1 MEPFFVAFFVC
12 LILTPS
18 VIRFATRKRLFDI
31 PDERKIHSEEIPRLG
46 GTAIIS
52 ALFISILLT
61 SGPDTL
67 IELRY
72 FLAGLLML
80 FFVGL
85 WDDMQTV
92 SPLIKL
98 LGESVPVLLITYFN
112 RIPLHELFPQYEWV
126 LTIEWPVTIFMSFWI
141 VNAFNLIDG
150 INGLAGSIGVLALLG
165 MGYLGNPVMYQ
176 LSYSFAGALLAFLF
190 FNFVKP
196 RIFMGDCGSLPIG
209 YTLAFGM
216 SHLSFSNFDDAII
229 LEPIIAIALM
239 IVPLFDMFRV
249 FVIRIFYGKNPFQ
262 GDRNHLHHLLL
273 ETGMSHVGATLSLI
287 VLSLFSASM
296 VIVFSHI
303 EASNLI
309 QYILSFFGLLLPS
322 FIFTLVLW
330 RRVYRVRKTSKPI

>member
-1 MEPFFVAFFVC
+1 MIAFIVAFLVC
-12 LILTPS
+12 IVLTPS
-18 VIRFATRKRLFDI
+18 VIRFATRKKLFDI
-31 PDERKIHSEEIPRLG
+31 PDERKIHQKDIPRLG

-61 SGPDTL
+61 SGPDNL

-98 LGESVPVLLITYFN
+98 LGESIPIALITYFN
-112 RIPLHELFPQYEWV
+112 QIPLHTLFPN
-126 LTIEWPVTIFMSFWI
+126 IEWIHILEWPFTLFMAFWI

-150 INGLAGSIGVLALLG
+150 INGLAGSIGMFALLG
-165 MGYLGNPVMYQ
+165 LGFLGSQVVDQ
-176 LSYSFAGALLAFLF
+176 LSFAFAGALLAFLF
-190 FNFVKP
+190 FNFRSP

-216 SHLSFSNFDDAII
+216 SHLNYAETTVFDPI
-229 LEPIIAIALM
+229 LVLAFM
-239 IVPLFDMFRV
+239 IVPLFDMARV
-249 FVIRIFYGKNPFQ
+249 FVIRLYYKKNPFH

-273 ETGMSHVGATLSLI
+273 ETGMSHIGSTLTLLALSLI
-287 VLSLFSASM
+287 TVVL
-296 VIVFSHI
+296 VY
-303 EASNLI
+303 LI
-309 QYILSFFGLLLPS
+309 SILQISPTLLYAFGFLALICPAML
-322 FIFTLVLW
+322 FTLVLW
-330 RRVYRVRKTSKPI
+330 RKVYVVRKSTNSTP